1 MSHGG
6 GIEKGLYLTVV
17 LNGLI
22 SIAEF
27 AAGMM
32 TNSLALISDAAH
44 NVSDFFA
51 VLIALL
57 ARVAG
62 RKPPTL
68 KHTYGFRR
76 LEVFS
81 ALINAF
87 VLVALMA
94 ILVKESVTRL
104 ISPVKP
110 PDQGVVIIVAFFAL
124 LVNSFS
130 VLLLRKHEKEDLN
143 TKSAFLH
150 MLQDAFASLVVLIS
164 ALFYD
169 TPAGTFVDPVATIIV
184 SMFVIRSAV
193 SILWDTIVTLLEG
206 VPADIDIEKV
216 AAGVSE
222 KFPGISIHHIHVWQN
237 GPGDRLLT
245 AHILFKDRMDI
256 SEVESKILEVKEF
269 IDGEWGI
276 SHITLEPECE
286 GCGESGIISK
296 GKGGTGRHCLHH
308 SP

>member
-1 MSHGG
+1 MHDHT
-6 GIEKGLYLTVV
+6 EKGLYLTVI
-17 LNGLI
+17 LNGF
-22 SIAEF
+22 IAVVEF
-27 AAGMM
+27 AAGVM

-44 NVSDFFA
+44 NISDFFA
-51 VLIALL
+51 VLIALT

-94 ILVKESVTRL
+94 ILLKESVTRL

-110 PDQGVVIIVAFFAL
+110 PDQAVVIIVAFFAL
-124 LVNSFS
+124 LINSFS

-150 MLQDAFASLVVLIS
+150 MLQDALASLVVIIS
-164 ALFYD
+164 ALLYNTRF
-169 TPAGTFVDPVATIIV
+169 GMFVDPIATILI
-184 SMFVIRSAV
+184 SLFVIRSAV
-193 SILWDTIVTLLEG
+193 SILWETFVTLLEG
-206 VPADIDIEKV
+206 VPADIDIEQL
-216 AAGVSE
+216 AGGVFE
-222 KFPGISIHHIHVWQN
+222 KFPGISLHHIHIWQN
-237 GPGDRLLT
+237 GPGERLLT
-245 AHILFKDRMDI
+245 AHIHFKDKLELG
-256 SEVESKILEVKEF
+256 EVEEKIVTVKKF
-269 IDGEWGI
+269 IEDRWRI
-276 SHITLEPECE
+276 SHITLEPEYE
-286 GCGESGIISK
+286 GCGDKGIISK
-296 GKGGTGRHCLHH
+296 GKGGTGKDCLHH